1 MKLTETKT
9 VEGKD
14 MNMAKSTSRISLFFC
29 IILLLTVILAV
40 SSRAGFGKKEILIL
54 TSSEDYKM
62 DFLEE
67 MLEKEF
73 PELDIVFEYKS
84 SGDHAAYLKASGRY
98 SEYQITH
105 NLEYGY
111 LDELQKLGYLADLEG
126 TIDFDVFADDVLE
139 STFYVP
145 EERNGGSIIVNLDVL
160 EERGLEKP
168 ESYEDLLDEKYK
180 DLISM
185 PSPISSGTGYMFLL
199 SLVNEW
205 GEDKAFEYFDALSE
219 NVLSFTSSGSG
230 PVNALVIEEA
240 AIGLG
245 MTGNAVTRINE
256 GANLEILYFDEG
268 SPYSLYGQGIV
279 AGYEEDEDVVAVFKY
294 LAGEATEEKCANFF
308 PERIYS
314 EKTFEVKNYPSDI
327 KYSDMSDNTPE
338 RKAEL
343 LKKWKH

>member
-1 MKLTETKT
+1 MKKATTRVSIFLCIVLLVT
-9 VEGKD
+9 VALGVG
-14 MNMAKSTSRISLFFC
+14 MN
-29 IILLLTVILAV
+29 
-40 SSRAGFGKKEILIL
+40 AGWGKKEILIL

-62 DFLEE
+62 DFLERK
-67 MLEKEF
+67 LEEEF

-84 SGDHAAYLKASGRY
+84 SGDHAAYLKASGSY

-111 LDELQKLGYLADLEG
+111 LEDLEALGYLADLEG
-126 TIDFDVFADDVLE
+126 IMDFSIYSEDVVA
-139 STFYVP
+139 SRYYVP
-145 EERNGGSIIVNLDVL
+145 EERNGGSIVVNLDLL
-160 EERGLEKP
+160 EERGLPKP
-168 ESYEDLLDEKYK
+168 TSYEDLLDEKYK

-185 PSPISSGTGYMFLL
+185 PSPVSSGTGYMFLL

-205 GEDKAFEYFDALSE
+205 GEEKAFEYFDALSE
-219 NVLSFTSSGSG
+219 NILSFTSSGSG
-230 PVNALVIEEA
+230 PVNALVIEEV

-245 MTGNAVTRINE
+245 MTGNAVTRMNE
-256 GANLEILYFDEG
+256 GANLEIIYFDEG

-279 AGYEEDEDVVAVFKY
+279 EGYEEDEDVVAVFKY
-294 LAGEATEEKCANFF
+294 LADEATEAKCATYF
-308 PERIYS
+308 PERIYK

-327 KYSDMSDNTPE
+327 EYSDMSDNTPE

>member
-1 MKLTETKT
+1 MK
-9 VEGKD
+9 
-14 MNMAKSTSRISLFFC
+14 KSTSRISLFFC
-29 IILLLTVILAV
+29 VILLITVALAIG
-40 SSRAGFGKKEILIL
+40 SGAGFGKKEILIL

-62 DFLEE
+62 DFLEKK
-67 MLEKEF
+67 LEAKF

-84 SGDHAAYLKASGRY
+84 SGDHAAYLKASGGY

-111 LDELQKLGYLADLEG
+111 LEDLEELGYLADLSEI
-126 TIDFDVFADDVLE
+126 IDFDVYSEDVKA
-139 STFYVP
+139 SIYYAP

-168 ESYEDLLDEKYK
+168 TSYADLLDGNFK

-185 PSPISSGTGYMFLL
+185 PSPVSSGTGYMFLL

-205 GEDKAFEYFDALSE
+205 GEERAFEYFDALSE
-219 NVLSFTSSGSG
+219 NVLSYTASGSG
-230 PVNALVIEEA
+230 PVNALVIEEV

-268 SPYSLYGQGIV
+268 SPYSLYGQSIV
-279 AGYEEDEDVVAVFKY
+279 SGYEEDEDVVAVFKY
-294 LAGEATEEKCANFF
+294 LAGEATEDKCATYF
-308 PERIYS
+308 PERIYEDKS
-314 EKTFEVKNYPSDI
+314 FEVKNYPSDI
-327 KYSDMSDNTPE
+327 N
-338 RKAEL
+338 
-343 LKKWKH
+343 